1 MNLKPIFSLVAA
13 FVISFAAC
21 AQQTADT
28 VSTERVV
35 VTTND
40 GVVRV
45 GVVVSDDGREVLL
58 ETEALGKIYIRKS
71 DIKSIIPFAQAE
83 LEEINGEYRTA
94 GPFTTRYY
102 FTTNALPI
110 KKDEDYALLNLYGPE
125 VHFSAADNFSVGF
138 MSTWLA
144 SPFALSLKWTV
155 PTSNEKVNFGLGT
168 LVGTSGYIN
177 TFRGFGGLHWGMLT
191 FGDRMRNITFSA
203 GFLYF
208 QSGALNFYEQPG
220 TYPVSPNEFGG
231 YNYPD
236 IPNTEEKSK
245 LFKAPSFSISGVT
258 KVGRKSS
265 FIFDSMLFT
274 ASQYREDRIWG
285 ETFDENGFVDAI
297 VVTDNSRNENFT
309 ALVLMPGLR
318 FQHRDDR
325 AFQIALAGVTVFQDG
340 QATSFPLPNCSWFF
354 KI

>member
-1 MNLKPIFSLVAA
+1 MG
-13 FVISFAAC
+13 VI
-21 AQQTADT
+21 
-28 VSTERVV
+28 
-35 VTTND
+35 VT
-40 GVVRV
+40 
-45 GVVVSDDGREVLL
+45 DDGREVLL

-71 DIKSIIPFAQAE
+71 DIRSIVPFAHAE
-83 LEEINGEYRTA
+83 LEEVNGEYRSA

-155 PTSNEKVNFGLGT
+155 PTSNDKVNFGLGT

-208 QSGALNFYEQPG
+208 QSGTENNLEQPG

-231 YNYPD
+231 YQYPI
-236 IPNTEEKSK
+236 IPYAEENGR
-245 LFKAPSFSISGVT
+245 LFKSPSFSIAGIT
-258 KVGRKSS
+258 KVGSKSS

-274 ASQYREDRIWG
+274 ASQYQESRSWN
-285 ETFDENGFVDAI
+285 ETFDSNGFVNA
-297 VVTDNSRNENFT
+297 VVIADESRNENFT
-309 ALVLMPGLR
+309 LLCLMPGLR
-318 FQHRDDR
+318 FQHRNDR

-340 QATSFPLPNCSWFF
+340 QVSSFPLPNCSWFF
-354 KI
+354 RI